1 MINSLKHAMLTDTGR
16 VQFDEPLSK
25 PAPSSYNRGWNIDGT
40 YWTTTD
46 PRGNH
51 MLNLDGSLESPET
64 LGPEFAHYVGF
75 KIASDSKIS
84 SEIFWTGYEPPSRS
98 TLGSKAS
105 FFQHYPLDYNYDF
118 MKVRALNK
126 QRKKTEEQKFN
137 AKPCEIVSLK

>member
-16 VQFDEPLSK
+16 VQFNQPLSK

-105 FFQHYPLDYNYDF
+105 FPTLSAGLQLRFHEGPRL
-118 MKVRALNK
+118 K
-126 QRKKTEEQKFN
+126 QAKKKDGGAEVQR
-137 AKPCEIVSLK
+137 